1 MKLPFFIVRMA
12 RNKKISKK
20 NIIQIAAMVLTVA
33 VFAAAVIAVVK
44 MVTDKRTSDTEPTS
58 YVRPGSVL
66 THNGKDYVLKKNV
79 ETFLVMGIDDYEN
92 MGQTGRYINQSQAD
106 VLYLF
111 VVDNGNKTYS
121 TLQLNRDTMTS
132 VKILS
137 PDGRDAG
144 ISDMQLAL
152 AHAYG
157 RDDTARCLNTVDAV
171 SGLLFDIDIDH
182 YVSLTMDAIPII
194 NEKVG
199 GVTVTIPEDMTAA
212 DPAFVKGA
220 TVTLHG
226 DQAEKFVR
234 SRESLANDTNTFRM
248 ERQKMFL
255 DDWRSKV
262 EEKMNSSTS
271 FALDMFLALSEYMV
285 SDMTVNKMADFAAVL
300 AEYEDKGFITTEGEY
315 SEGVVFKEYNVDMD
329 DLEDKIIDMLYEEA
343 KQ

>member
-1 MKLPFFIVRMA
+1 MA
-12 RNKKISKK
+12 RRKKLSKK
-20 NIIQIAAMVLTVA
+20 NIIQILAMVLTVA

-44 MVTDKRTSDTEPTS
+44 IVTGKRTPETEATT
-58 YVRPGSVL
+58 YIHPGSVL
-66 THNGKDYVLKKNV
+66 THNGKDYVLRKNV
-79 ETFLVMGIDDYEN
+79 ETFLVMGIDDYGT
-92 MGQTGRYINQSQAD
+92 MGETGRYVNQSQAD
-106 VLYLF
+106 VLFLF
-111 VVDNGNKTYS
+111 VVDNANKTYQ
-121 TLQLNRDTMTS
+121 TLQINRDTMTM
-132 VKILS
+132 VKTLS

-144 ISDMQLAL
+144 MSDMQLAL

-157 RDDTARCLNTVDAV
+157 RDDSARCLNTVDAV

-212 DPAFVKGA
+212 DPTFVKGA
-220 TVTLHG
+220 TITLHG

-234 SRESLANDTNTFRM
+234 SRESLPNDTNTFRM

-255 DDWRSKV
+255 DDWRAKV
-262 EEKMNSSTS
+262 EEKMNASTS
-271 FALDMFLALSEYMV
+271 FALDMFLSLSEYIV
-285 SDMTVNKMADFAAVL
+285 SDMTINKMADFASIL
-300 AEYEDKGFITTEGEY
+300 AEYEDKGFVTTEGEY

-329 DLEDKIIDMLYEEA
+329 DLEDKIISMLYEEA